1 MPLEMQK
8 ERLKDHFKSVS
19 KDAYQNRRNT
29 IDYLES
35 KSMNKSFNSLQGD
48 DEVTKKLREISKK
61 LPSLMQFS
69 SKLKIVN

>member
-1 MPLEMQK
+1 MEDLKNKTHIKYNENKSLEKMPLEMQK

-35 KSMNKSFNSLQGD
+35 KSIDKSF
-48 DEVTKKLREISKK
+48 
-61 LPSLMQFS
+61 S
-69 SKLKIVN
+69 SF